1 MWDVPLTFVF
11 VILLCML
18 QVVTSACVVKE
29 VDLYTVTKED
39 LDFKAPFHLNVRRN
53 DYVQAL
59 VTFFTIEFTKC
70 HKRIG
75 FSTAPE
81 APYTHWKQT
90 VFYLNEYITVK
101 KDEEIT
107 GTFAMKPNQR
117 NNRDLDFFIDIDF
130 KGELCFLTESNSYKM
145 R

>member
-1 MWDVPLTFVF
+1 M
-11 VILLCML
+11 
-18 QVVTSACVVKE
+18 VTNACLIKE

-39 LDFKAPFHLNVRRN
+39 LNFRSQFHLQVRRN
-53 DYVQAL
+53 DYIQAL

-90 VFYLNEYITVK
+90 VFYLNEYLTVK
-101 KDEEIT
+101 KNEEIY
-107 GTFAMKPNQR
+107 GAFSMKPNQR
-117 NNRDLDFFIDIDF
+117 NNRDLDFTIDIDF
-130 KGELCFLTESNSYKM
+130 KGELCDTHESNNYRM